1 MTFEIGLTDELVN
14 TQYAPIAALYAHY
27 QQNRILHPLEQ
38 VQMQGKVRDF
48 SPISKLIQVFLS
60 LLAGC
65 ETLSEVNPK
74 LRSEVG
80 LAHACGWPRFADQS
94 NLSRLLDQLTLKQLE
109 QLRSATTQIWRM
121 HSCTV
126 RHDWRSYLWLDYDL
140 SALPCSLR
148 AEASQKGFFSDKK
161 MLLDA
166 S

>member
-1 MTFEIGLTDELVN
+1 MTVEFGLTNELVN
-14 TQYAPIAALYAHY
+14 THYAPIAALVAHY
-27 QQNRILHPLEQ
+27 QRKQTLQPLEQ
-38 VQMQGKVRDF
+38 VQMPGKVREF
-48 SPISKLIQVFLS
+48 SPTSKLIQVFLS

-74 LRSEVG
+74 LRSEVS
-80 LAHACGWPRFADQS
+80 LANACGWPRFADQS
-94 NLSRLLDQLTLKQLE
+94 SLSRLLDQLTLKQLE
-109 QLRSATTQIWRM
+109 QLRSATTHIWHR
-121 HSCTV
+121 HSCTM